1 MLNLSELVVFYIE
14 NTFHEVKRKTIY
26 SSFALL
32 EMFNV
37 QFYEDKYVDL
47 LSRSDTIDG
56 STKMDSF
63 TMLLTKDL
71 YDIVDQHGVTLDES
85 ITVSQLNQIVN
96 FLYLIQNLESYEEVS
111 YVLHSNNTP
120 RMILV
125 NLIEKLT
132 PLTLVET
139 LEVVVSVE
147 PSLIEAMKNLAESR
161 SPSEQEVLVD
171 LEHRKFVN
179 AFFDFTGKTPCLG
192 MELYEQGF
200 TSLTLPELWSIIP
213 KSIEDHVDEVIKT
226 NVPQA
231 TLDVLSLLV
240 ITKDDYTNLLEKFT
254 RNVEYISKKS
264 ENVTRLSNTLKYM
277 LTDFN
282 QFMEMFRQKEKLHVN
297 EA

>member
-14 NTFHEVKRKTIY
+14 NTFHEVKRKTVY

-47 LSRSDTIDG
+47 LSRSDSIDA

-71 YDIVDQHGVTLDES
+71 YDIVDQHGIKLDDAVT
-85 ITVSQLNQIVN
+85 ITQLNQIVN

-111 YVLHSNNTP
+111 YILHSSNTP
-120 RMILV
+120 RMIVV

-132 PLTLVET
+132 SLTLVET
-139 LEVVVSVE
+139 LEVVSEVSG
-147 PSLIEAMKNLAESR
+147 SLVEAMKNLADAR
-161 SPSEQEVLVD
+161 SPSEEEVLVD

-192 MELYEQGF
+192 MDLYEQGF
-200 TSLTLPELWSIIP
+200 TTLTLSELWAIIP

-231 TLDVLSLLV
+231 ALDVLSLLV
-240 ITKDDYTNLLEKFT
+240 ITKDNYTNLLEKFT
-254 RNVEYISKKS
+254 QNTGYISKKT
-264 ENVTRLSNTLKYM
+264 ENVTRLSSALKHM

-282 QFMEMFRQKEKLHVN
+282 QFMEMIRQKEKLHVN